1 MKIVIYETTTVN
13 DIQQRFSTAYPFL
26 SIRFCNKPHGEGE
39 DSRKA
44 TWHKGGLH
52 LRDLTE
58 KSLDNTVSIEPT
70 FTTGAVEQ
78 AFESAF
84 GLHAQIFRKEGERWV
99 ETAGTDSL
107 TLDEQNE
114 IGRVAAE
121 EQQGAVWG
129 DRAKRL

>member
-13 DIQQRFSTAYPFL
+13 VIQQRFSTAYPFL
-26 SIRFCNKPHGEGE
+26 SIRFCNTPHGIGE
-39 DSRKA
+39 ESRK
-44 TWHKGGLH
+44 TNWYKGEMR
-52 LRDLTE
+52 LRDLTT
-58 KSLDNTVSIEPT
+58 KSLDNAVSIEPSV
-70 FTTGAVEQ
+70 TTGAVEQ
-78 AFESAF
+78 AFETAF

-99 ETAGTDSL
+99 QTAGTDAL

-121 EQQGAVWG
+121 EQQGAGWG